1 MRPSRTFYTGYN
13 ETPLKETEMTKLD
26 IVKKAVSFVVGAGVS
41 KIVHDIIANNVET
54 EKIHHQVS
62 VPVAS
67 VVIGM
72 AAADATSSYTDA
84 KIDEI
89 AEALSGIFSKST
101 EK

>member
-1 MRPSRTFYTGYN
+1 MN
-13 ETPLKETEMTKLD
+13 KLD

-41 KIVHDIIANNVET
+41 KIVHDIIANNVQP
-54 EKIHHQVS
+54 EKTHEKVS

-89 AEALSGIFSKST
+89 AEALSAIFKKPSE